1 MYFVGGGLDLRGFE
15 SLKEIHLVNIVPRTR
30 VLIKLYHSIAW
41 LPQIKAYRFHL
52 FCGDPD

>member
-15 SLKEIHLVNIVPRTR
+15 SLKEIHLVNIVSRTR